1 MASSPG
7 TLEALARQLGL
18 ALQPL
23 QDELAPEHVLQR
35 IAEMGLA
42 LPPTVLANGG
52 FSAALNQASNA
63 AGALS
68 SLITK
73 LNDRIQNGDD
83 PGIVATGAQLAQQI
97 GATLTSL
104 KAIGP
109 ALQAAGPLPGVT
121 GAELASFAD
130 ALPGRW
136 LGRRV
141 ISFLADLQPSIVGI
155 GNLLGLLDRV
165 RQPGIAGDPVHPPF
179 VLERLQLSRLG
190 EVLQSPKAIL
200 KALYGWGE
208 PGFDGS
214 LLMPRLAT
222 SLSLLGLPVH
232 VDATGKALESGFM
245 AIKVIPGAPPGLSA
259 TLAAPILSGIEVTL
273 PLTPTWSAHAW
284 AQGVFAAG
292 LQIDVTPPSRVTM
305 RPNPPGGPLNGELG
319 VDLIARSPDPKSSL
333 VLLGQTGGSRLQM
346 TSLTLGVGMPVK
358 WNVGLGAA
366 TAEPTAQMEVRGGKA
381 VIDTSNADGFIAK
394 ILGGFPLECDFD
406 LGATYSIGEGLR
418 FRGSGTLD
426 IQLVQHLTL
435 GPVVVNNLTL
445 SLGIKGD
452 AFPLSVTADL
462 ETSLG
467 PLTAVVQ
474 GLGFEVAIAIRSDN
488 SGNLGPID
496 IHPGFRSPTGV
507 GLSVDAGGFKGGGF
521 LSIDTAKGEYAGG
534 LELDFLGIVTVK
546 AFGLL
551 NTKFPDG
558 HRGFAL
564 VIIISA
570 EFPPIQLGF
579 GFTLVGVGGLLGLS
593 RTVDTDAMREGIH
606 QGALDSVLFPRDIVA
621 NAPRIVNDLRRLFP
635 PFEGHF
641 LVGPMVKFGWGT
653 PTILSLEFGLILEIP
668 RPAFVMIGRLR
679 AGLPFQAL
687 PLFDIRLTFAGGVD
701 FAAGQLWFDATLH
714 DSRLLTFALTGDMAV
729 RLYWKENANFILTVG
744 GFHPSYVPPPMGLG
758 SLQRLGITIFEGQPR
773 LRAETYFAITSNT
786 VQFGAKAELMYGIDI
801 FNIFGFIAFDVLIQ
815 FDPFRFVAELTAML
829 GVRTGSH
836 VLMGIRIDAVV
847 EGPKP
852 WHARGTGHFEISL
865 IISIEFDV
873 DFEVTV
879 GDGAHESLPKVDVL
893 PQLAAAF
900 AEPNNWRAVTPRGT
914 NVQVTLREWT
924 TEPGTVILHP
934 FGSLEVT
941 EKLVPLNLPV
951 DKLGTQKI
959 GDGRVFGVERVLLGK
974 APGQIAPLREQ
985 FAPAQFIEMSDAQKL
1000 SSHSFERYEA
1010 GVQVGGG
1017 DAVNASYVKHLPL
1030 EYEVV
1035 YIPEHRKRITFKL
1048 AQAIFNVFRGSG
1060 AVGQSP
1066 LSAAQ
1071 TAPSV
1076 LGAPR
1081 TQVVGE
1087 QFAVAST
1094 VDLTLHG
1101 ERMVFLSEAEAR
1113 AAMRDAI
1120 DRDPSLT
1127 QTLQVIP
1134 SSLVRAA

>member
-1 MASSPG
+1 MPSRPS
-7 TLEALARQLGL
+7 TFEA
-18 ALQPL
+18 
-23 QDELAPEHVLQR
+23 
-35 IAEMGLA
+35 
-42 LPPTVLANGG
+42 
-52 FSAALNQASNA
+52 
-63 AGALS
+63 
-68 SLITK
+68 
-73 LNDRIQNGDD
+73 
-83 PGIVATGAQLAQQI
+83 LAQQI
-97 GATLTSL
+97 GSALEPLHIRLAPENVLAFLAELGLRFPPDLLQPAFVAKLNVGSGAAGALGNTLQQLAASL
-104 KAIGP
+104 AAGNSVGVASNVAQLGQEVRSLLAALPAIGTELVNR
-109 ALQAAGPLPGVT
+109 ASSLPGMNAAEVT
-121 GAELASFAD
+121 SFGQQLPASILGH
-130 ALPGRW
+130 AL
-136 LGRRV
+136 
-141 ISFLADLQPSIVGI
+141 ISHLEEVQPWIVGVA
-155 GNLLGLLDRV
+155 NLLGVVTV
-165 RQPGIAGDPVHPPF
+165 RSDDGDPRDPAHPAHT
-179 VLERLQLSRLG
+179 VRKLQLSKLG
-190 EVLQSPKAIL
+190 EALTAPAARL
-200 KALYGWGE
+200 RALYQWGD
-208 PGFDGS
+208 PGFDGTK
-214 LLMPRLAT
+214 LIPALGT
-222 SLSLLGLPVH
+222 SLTLLGINAEIPHPEPPDSLR
-232 VDATGKALESGFM
+232 SGFFSLK
-245 AIKVIPGAPPGLSA
+245 ANTSPPGLSA
-259 TLAAPILSGIEVTL
+259 SLHYDLPAGLDITL
-273 PLTPTWSAHAW
+273 PLGGSWSIRGQV
-284 AQGVFAAG
+284 QGDFKAGLDASIVAPAKVSMKPAAG
-292 LQIDVTPPSRVTM
+292 TLS
-305 RPNPPGGPLNGELG
+305 GSLE
-319 VDLIARSPDPKSSL
+319 VDLVAKGPDPNHPL
-333 VLLGQTGGSRLQM
+333 ILLGEAGGSRLQ
-346 TSLTLGVGMPVK
+346 TDSVTLGAGLAVH
-358 WNVGLGAA
+358 WNAA
-366 TAEPTAQMEVRGGKA
+366 AGSATGEPLIQMEVRGGKA

-406 LGATYSIGEGLR
+406 FGATYSIGEGLR

-435 GPVVVNNLTL
+435 GPVAVDNLTL

-452 AFPLSVTADL
+452 AFPLAVTADL

-474 GLGFEVAIAIRSDN
+474 GLGFEVAIALRSDN
-488 SGNLGPID
+488 SGNLGPVD

-593 RTVDTDAMREGIH
+593 RTVDTDAMRDGIH
-606 QGALDSVLFPRDIVA
+606 QGALDSVLFPRDVVA

-836 VLMGIRIDAVV
+836 VLMGIRIDALV

-852 WHARGTGHFEISL
+852 WHAKGTGHFEISL

-873 DFEVTV
+873 DFEVSF
-879 GDGAHESLPKVDVL
+879 GDEAHESLPKVDVL
-893 PQLAAAF
+893 PQLAAAL
-900 AEPNNWRAVTPRGT
+900 AEPNNWRAVTPAGT
-914 NVQVTLREWT
+914 NVQVTLREWK

-951 DKLGTQKI
+951 DKLGTQHI
-959 GDGRVFGVERVLLGK
+959 GDGRVFGVEQVLLGK

-1017 DAVNASYVKHLPL
+1017 DAVNATYVKHLLL

-1081 TQVVGE
+1081 AQVVGE

-1127 QTLQVIP
+1127 HMLQVIP
-1134 SSLVRAA
+1134 STLVRAA